1 MSQEEINT
9 KAMANIFAIEDS
21 KDLFEAIGDLNDDPM
36 MGGQAEP
43 EHGVDDMLT
52 VIPGSTDPFAGQ
64 SITSQAQQE
73 PSDEDKMFV
82 IDRFAELMA
91 NDHKNV
97 VTPNEIDVY
106 SPIIQKEVGFRVP
119 VQQFLTDVETV
130 ANQRLSAQNVS
141 EAQPTGAA
149 TNEIAPQ
156 SAAAPEAPVDPTA
169 MGTPA
174 MEPAP
179 GGIAPEPS
187 LDANV
192 GDVPPAGDDLGL
204 GAISDDA
211 GLGDFGAEEPA
222 APAGDDLGLGAI
234 SDDAGLGDLGGEE
247 PAADAGSAIDDEL
260 GSIGD
265 EGDAAAAPA
274 EGGEDTGTAGSEG
287 DALGGENNL
296 DSISD
301 EDFGSE
307 EDTGDAGSDEGKSDA
322 GSDEDEGEDPEFE
335 AEMAHDAALL
345 ESIRSKYVESK
356 ARREIRAMVEGYMQK
371 KKAKLESADKT
382 DEAEEKK
389 EEPNEAPAVEE
400 CGDKPA
406 VECGEKPMEECNAQ
420 ATGAEAATAD
430 ESMVE
435 SVAAT
440 KRDELAKKVA
450 PFFEG
455 EAVLEN
461 AAKAF
466 AAAKDRK
473 EKAKTDA
480 LNAKLESISSN
491 YHKVI
496 AKEQAAAEEK
506 RRADALNA
514 KLEAIAAKANPKKTL
529 AESATK
535 TAPKKDSSLNEQLKH
550 IIDSVK

>member
-192 GDVPPAGDDLGL
+192 GDVP
-204 GAISDDA
+204 
-211 GLGDFGAEEPA
+211 
-222 APAGDDLGLGAI
+222 PAGDDLGLGAI